1 MVTTIQVH
9 ETTLELL
16 KKLKEETKK
25 QSYDETIKEIV
36 MARTKNESLA
46 GYLKEY
52 MGKDSLKKTLKD
64 LKDMRN
70 ESDRF

>member
-36 MARTKNESLA
+36 MA
-46 GYLKEY
+46 
-52 MGKDSLKKTLKD
+52 
-64 LKDMRN
+64 
-70 ESDRF
+70 